1 MGVSKPHLDWH
12 GSSLLYRMT
21 GLLSRAVVGPIIV
34 VAAPG
39 QELPELPE
47 TVLIVEDP
55 VEGLGPLQG
64 IAAGLNA
71 AAEFQ
76 TYSFVCSTDMPF
88 LHPAFIQRVLALIEE
103 AEVALPVIG
112 GFRQPLAAAYRNEIG
127 ARASELIAN
136 GAKTPGELFAESI
149 VRQLSAEDLLADDDV
164 AQGDPDLASV
174 RNLNTPEEY
183 EAALAE
189 PPPEIPVQ
197 VWGSGLNQGKFRAE
211 TVPVATLAGAA
222 AALNFE
228 LTRYVMA
235 TLNAERV
242 TDPLLPLVRGDAL
255 AILGG

>member
-1 MGVSKPHLDWH
+1 MGASKAHLEWH
-12 GSSLLYRMT
+12 GSTLLYRMT

-39 QELPELPE
+39 QDLPELPE
-47 TVLIVEDP
+47 TVLVVEDP

-71 AAEFQ
+71 AAEHQ
-76 TYSFVCSTDMPF
+76 AHAFVCSTDMPF
-88 LHPAFIQRVLALIEE
+88 LHPAFIQRVLVCMEE
-103 AEVALPVIG
+103 AEVSLPVVG
-112 GFRQPLAAAYRNEIG
+112 GYRQPLAAAYRTELG
-127 ARASELIAN
+127 LRATELIEK

-149 VRQLSAEDLLADDDV
+149 VRELSAEDLLADEGV

-189 PPPEIPVQ
+189 EPPVIPVQ
-197 VWGSGLNQGKFRAE
+197 VWGSGLNQGKYRAAD
-211 TVPVATLAGAA
+211 VRVATLGQAA

-242 TDPLLPLVRGDAL
+242 TDPQLPLVRGDAL

>member
-1 MGVSKPHLDWH
+1 MGTSKAHLDWH
-12 GSSLLYRMT
+12 GSPLLHRMT

-47 TVLIVEDP
+47 NVLVVDDP

-64 IAAGLNA
+64 IAAGLSA
-71 AAEFQ
+71 AAEHQ
-76 TYSFVCSTDMPF
+76 THAFVCSTDMPY
-88 LHPAFIQRVLALIEE
+88 LHPAFIQRVLALQEDH
-103 AEVALPVIG
+103 EVALPVLH
-112 GFRQPLAAAYRNEIG
+112 GFRQPLAAAYRTSLG
-127 ARASELIAN
+127 ARANSLLAN
-136 GAKTPGELFAESI
+136 GAKTPGELFAESD
-149 VRQLSAEDLLADDDV
+149 VLELGPDDFLASEDV
-164 AQGDPDLASV
+164 KHGDPDLLSV

-189 PPPEIPVQ
+189 PLPEISVQ
-197 VWGSGLNQGKFRAE
+197 VWGSGLNQGTYRNGEVA
-211 TVPVATLAGAA
+211 VATLCGAA
-222 AALNFE
+222 AAMNFE

-242 TDPLLPLVRGDAL
+242 TDPAHPLVRGDAL